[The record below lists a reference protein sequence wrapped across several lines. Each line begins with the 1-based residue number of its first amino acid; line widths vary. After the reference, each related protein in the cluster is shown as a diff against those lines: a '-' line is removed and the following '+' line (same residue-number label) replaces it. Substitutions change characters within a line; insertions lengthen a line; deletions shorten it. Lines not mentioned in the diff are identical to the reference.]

1 MGTVSYSPFVF
12 TTFRIII
19 HTDKCWKKKN
29 S

>member
-1 MGTVSYSPFVF
+1 MVLISYSPFVF

-19 HTDKCWKKKN
+19 HTDKVLEKKN